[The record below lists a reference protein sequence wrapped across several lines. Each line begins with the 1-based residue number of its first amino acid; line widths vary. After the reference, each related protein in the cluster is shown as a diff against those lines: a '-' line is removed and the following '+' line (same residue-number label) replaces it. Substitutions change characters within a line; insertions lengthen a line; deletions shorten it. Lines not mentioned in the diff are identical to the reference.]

1 MIFHH
6 FDNSFR
12 IEKIIKQMMKT
23 GFFIQDDNGQKDIMS
38 KESETEKAS
47 FFYRIE
53 FQARGLFC

>member
-1 MIFHH
+1 
-6 FDNSFR
+6 
-12 IEKIIKQMMKT
+12 MMKK

-38 KESETEKAS
+38 KESDAEKAG